1 MIQLNEV
8 SKIYD
13 DSTLAVDK
21 VSLHIKKGEI
31 FGLIGTSGCG
41 KTTTL
46 KMINRLTEPTSGTIM
61 LDEVSIT
68 EQPPEQLRRHMGYVI
83 QNVGLFPH
91 YTIGENI
98 SVVPKLLKWDQQK
111 IKMRVRELLD
121 MVGLPPDDYENR
133 LPEALSGGQK
143 QRVGLARALAADP
156 PVILMDEPF
165 GALDPITKKNV
176 QQEFKNL
183 LKLVKKTAILV
194 THDISEAFDL
204 CHRAALMDQGKVQQV
219 GVPKELLITPQNQF
233 VHSFF
238 ESGRMDL
245 ELQVLKLS
253 DLPFKKTGDTNTA
266 VITLPASATIK
277 EALLKLETESS
288 ETIIDITDDKQNVT
302 ATFRAGRLL
311 AVYDELRRQ
320 NREEIRFE

>member
-1 MIQLNEV
+1 MIQLEEV
-8 SKIYD
+8 SKIYN
-13 DSTLAVDK
+13 DSTLAVDR

-46 KMINRLTEPTSGTIM
+46 KMINRLTEPTSGSIT
-61 LDEVSIT
+61 LDGVSVT
-68 EQPPEQLRRHMGYVI
+68 EQPPEQLRRRMGYVI
-83 QNVGLFPH
+83 QNAGLFPH

-111 IKMRVRELLD
+111 INERVRELLD
-121 MVGLPPDDYENR
+121 MVGLPPDGYENR

-176 QQEFKNL
+176 QQEFKKL
-183 LKLVKKTAILV
+183 LKLVNKTAILV

-204 CHRAALMDQGKVQQV
+204 CHRVALMDQGKVQQA
-219 GVPKELLITPQNQF
+219 GTPKELLMTPQNRF

-253 DLPFKKTGDTNTA
+253 DLPFKNNGKMETA
-266 VITLPASATIK
+266 GITLPASATIK
-277 EALLKLETESS
+277 DALQKLEPESS
-288 ETIIDITDDKQNVT
+288 ESIIGITDEEQNVT

-311 AVYDELRRQ
+311 TVYDDLRRQ
-320 NREEIRFE
+320 SREEIRFE

>member
-1 MIQLNEV
+1 MIQLEEV
-8 SKIYD
+8 SKIYN
-13 DSTLAVDK
+13 DSTLAVDR

-46 KMINRLTEPTSGTIM
+46 KMINRLTEPTSGSIT
-61 LDEVSIT
+61 LDGVSVT
-68 EQPPEQLRRHMGYVI
+68 EQPPEQLRRRMGYVI
-83 QNVGLFPH
+83 QNAGLFPH

-111 IKMRVRELLD
+111 INERVRELLD
-121 MVGLPPDDYENR
+121 MVGLPPDGYENR

-176 QQEFKNL
+176 QQEFKKL
-183 LKLVKKTAILV
+183 LKLVNKTAILV

-204 CHRAALMDQGKVQQV
+204 CHRVALMDQGKVQQA
-219 GVPKELLITPQNQF
+219 GTPKELLMTPQNRF

-253 DLPFKKTGDTNTA
+253 DLPFKNNGKMETA
-266 VITLPASATIK
+266 GITLPASATIK
-277 EALLKLETESS
+277 DALQKLEPESS
-288 ETIIDITDDKQNVT
+288 ESIIGITDEEQNVT

-311 AVYDELRRQ
+311 TVYDDLRRQ
-320 NREEIRFE
+320 SRKEIRFE